1 MKKIVLTTFF
11 LVIYWS
17 SLSTLYSQNG
27 KELTTSSGFPIVWVE
42 QGEGELPEAGGRIF
56 FNLQYSIGDSVVF
69 DSKAS
74 GDVSSMELPEAN
86 DPKIAGEP
94 LFEALY
100 LMVPGDVV
108 IVSQKRDQ
116 MNQPLPGM
124 TENDELRT
132 RVEFVNYKTAKEYE
146 AELQVVRDRLPEV
159 REFVEAVWWNYVSGE
174 YEDELIKTESGL
186 EFIIHEKGNGPP
198 ISQGD
203 RISFHY
209 FGKNIESAANFDNSF
224 NRARAINFVVGS
236 GSVMPGWD
244 ELFLLLN
251 KGDVVSAFIPWQ
263 LAYGERGRPP
273 VIPGK
278 SNLLYYFEIL
288 E

>member
-1 MKKIVLTTFF
+1 MKKIVLATFF
-11 LVIYWS
+11 LVFYWS
-17 SLSTLYSQNG
+17 NLPSLYSQNG
-27 KELTTSSGFPIVWVE
+27 KESTTSSGFPIVWIE
-42 QGEGELPEAGGRIF
+42 EGEGELPEAGGRVF
-56 FNLQYSIGDSVVF
+56 FNLQYSIGDSMVY
-69 DSKAS
+69 DSKTS
-74 GDVSSMELPEAN
+74 GDVSFMQLPEAD
-86 DPKIAGEP
+86 DPQIAGEP

-108 IVSQKRDQ
+108 IVTQRKNQ
-116 MNQPLPGM
+116 MNQSLPGM
-124 TENDELRT
+124 ADDDELRT
-132 RVEFVNYKTAKEYE
+132 RIEFVSYKTAEEYE
-146 AELQVVRDRLPEV
+146 AELQIIRDRLPEV
-159 REFVEAVWWNYVSGE
+159 REFVDSVWWNYVSSE
-174 YEDELIKTESGL
+174 YADKLIRTDSGL
-186 EFIIHEKGNGPP
+186 EFIIHKKGNGPP
-198 ISQGD
+198 ISKGD

-236 GSVMPGWD
+236 GTVMPGWD
-244 ELFLLLN
+244 ELFVLLN

-278 SNLLYYFEIL
+278 ANLLYYFEIF